1 MTEVSEKKIIE
12 KVLGGDANAFEELVL
27 KYEKTVYN
35 LALRMVGDRDDASDM
50 TQEAFIKAY
59 GSLSSF
65 RGDSKFSVWIYR
77 ITTNVCLDFLRSK
90 SRKQQ
95 VSLTVSDD
103 DEDAQLDIPD
113 PKADPEQQLIKKI
126 SMQSVEEGLKT
137 LPDKQ
142 RQILVMRELGGMSY
156 AEIGAALSLEE
167 GTVKSRI
174 FRARKRLCTF
184 LLDSGNIPDSLA
196 SKGMKG
202 SGQNM
207 IDCEKCREMIS
218 CLLDGE
224 LSQAEQSLVRE
235 HIAACPECRSVYDA
249 FSAVSAQLHEEEPLP
264 DGLHEKIM
272 SGIKAKPKKKTGIV
286 WIKYLSVAAC
296 LALVIFAGVKSGM
309 LSPAENK
316 VDSNDLYVAETLP
329 VLDGRFT
336 GQSGNGDKTTY
347 TLAQNAKTRAAV
359 SAETAEKLRTLL
371 APAEDAH
378 SEYVVSGEADYAVS
392 FDDGVEPD
400 FVLIY
405 IDDGRAYADYG
416 NGAFAAAGSA
426 QEIRDLLDACAGK

>member
-50 TQEAFIKAY
+50 TQETFIKAY

-95 VSLTVSDD
+95 VSLTVSYD

-113 PKADPEQQLIKKI
+113 PKADPEQQLMQKM

-174 FRARKRLCTF
+174 FRARKRLCAF

-202 SGQNM
+202 G
-207 IDCEKCREMIS
+207 
-218 CLLDGE
+218 GE
-224 LSQAEQSLVRE
+224 
-235 HIAACPECRSVYDA
+235 
-249 FSAVSAQLHEEEPLP
+249 
-264 DGLHEKIM
+264 
-272 SGIKAKPKKKTGIV
+272 T
-286 WIKYLSVAAC
+286 
-296 LALVIFAGVKSGM
+296 
-309 LSPAENK
+309 
-316 VDSNDLYVAETLP
+316 
-329 VLDGRFT
+329 
-336 GQSGNGDKTTY
+336 
-347 TLAQNAKTRAAV
+347 
-359 SAETAEKLRTLL
+359 
-371 APAEDAH
+371 
-378 SEYVVSGEADYAVS
+378 
-392 FDDGVEPD
+392 
-400 FVLIY
+400 
-405 IDDGRAYADYG
+405 
-416 NGAFAAAGSA
+416 
-426 QEIRDLLDACAGK
+426 

>member
-27 KYEKTVYN
+27 RYEKTVYN
-35 LALRMVGDRDDASDM
+35 LALRMVGDRDDAFDM

-142 RQILVMRELGGMSY
+142 RQILVMRELCGMSY
-156 AEIGAALSLEE
+156 AEIGKALSLEE

-174 FRARKRLCTF
+174 FRARKRLCIF
-184 LLDSGNIPDSLA
+184 LLDSGNIPESIA

-202 SGQNM
+202 GG
-207 IDCEKCREMIS
+207 K
-218 CLLDGE
+218 
-224 LSQAEQSLVRE
+224 
-235 HIAACPECRSVYDA
+235 
-249 FSAVSAQLHEEEPLP
+249 
-264 DGLHEKIM
+264 
-272 SGIKAKPKKKTGIV
+272 
-286 WIKYLSVAAC
+286 
-296 LALVIFAGVKSGM
+296 
-309 LSPAENK
+309 
-316 VDSNDLYVAETLP
+316 NDRL
-329 VLDGRFT
+329 
-336 GQSGNGDKTTY
+336 
-347 TLAQNAKTRAAV
+347 
-359 SAETAEKLRTLL
+359 
-371 APAEDAH
+371 
-378 SEYVVSGEADYAVS
+378 
-392 FDDGVEPD
+392 
-400 FVLIY
+400 
-405 IDDGRAYADYG
+405 
-416 NGAFAAAGSA
+416 
-426 QEIRDLLDACAGK
+426 

>member
-35 LALRMVGDRDDASDM
+35 LALRMVGDRDDAFDM

-113 PKADPEQQLIKKI
+113 PSSDPEQQLMQKM

-202 SGQNM
+202 G
-207 IDCEKCREMIS
+207 
-218 CLLDGE
+218 GE
-224 LSQAEQSLVRE
+224 
-235 HIAACPECRSVYDA
+235 
-249 FSAVSAQLHEEEPLP
+249 
-264 DGLHEKIM
+264 
-272 SGIKAKPKKKTGIV
+272 T
-286 WIKYLSVAAC
+286 
-296 LALVIFAGVKSGM
+296 
-309 LSPAENK
+309 
-316 VDSNDLYVAETLP
+316 
-329 VLDGRFT
+329 
-336 GQSGNGDKTTY
+336 
-347 TLAQNAKTRAAV
+347 
-359 SAETAEKLRTLL
+359 
-371 APAEDAH
+371 
-378 SEYVVSGEADYAVS
+378 
-392 FDDGVEPD
+392 
-400 FVLIY
+400 
-405 IDDGRAYADYG
+405 
-416 NGAFAAAGSA
+416 
-426 QEIRDLLDACAGK
+426 

>member
-27 KYEKTVYN
+27 RYEKTVYN
-35 LALRMVGDRDDASDM
+35 LALRMVGDRDDAFDM

-103 DEDAQLDIPD
+103 DEDAHLDIPD

-156 AEIGAALSLEE
+156 AEIGKALSIEE

-174 FRARKRLCTF
+174 FRARKRLCIF
-184 LLDSGNIPDSLA
+184 LLDSGNIPESIA

-202 SGQNM
+202 G
-207 IDCEKCREMIS
+207 
-218 CLLDGE
+218 G
-224 LSQAEQSLVRE
+224 
-235 HIAACPECRSVYDA
+235 
-249 FSAVSAQLHEEEPLP
+249 
-264 DGLHEKIM
+264 
-272 SGIKAKPKKKTGIV
+272 KT
-286 WIKYLSVAAC
+286 
-296 LALVIFAGVKSGM
+296 
-309 LSPAENK
+309 
-316 VDSNDLYVAETLP
+316 
-329 VLDGRFT
+329 
-336 GQSGNGDKTTY
+336 
-347 TLAQNAKTRAAV
+347 
-359 SAETAEKLRTLL
+359 
-371 APAEDAH
+371 
-378 SEYVVSGEADYAVS
+378 
-392 FDDGVEPD
+392 
-400 FVLIY
+400 
-405 IDDGRAYADYG
+405 
-416 NGAFAAAGSA
+416 
-426 QEIRDLLDACAGK
+426 

>member
-1 MTEVSEKKIIE
+1 
-12 KVLGGDANAFEELVL
+12 
-27 KYEKTVYN
+27 
-35 LALRMVGDRDDASDM
+35 M

-156 AEIGAALSLEE
+156 AEIGKALSIEE

-174 FRARKRLCTF
+174 FRARKRLCIF
-184 LLDSGNIPDSLA
+184 LLDSGNIPESIA

-202 SGQNM
+202 G
-207 IDCEKCREMIS
+207 
-218 CLLDGE
+218 G
-224 LSQAEQSLVRE
+224 
-235 HIAACPECRSVYDA
+235 
-249 FSAVSAQLHEEEPLP
+249 
-264 DGLHEKIM
+264 
-272 SGIKAKPKKKTGIV
+272 KT
-286 WIKYLSVAAC
+286 
-296 LALVIFAGVKSGM
+296 
-309 LSPAENK
+309 
-316 VDSNDLYVAETLP
+316 
-329 VLDGRFT
+329 
-336 GQSGNGDKTTY
+336 
-347 TLAQNAKTRAAV
+347 
-359 SAETAEKLRTLL
+359 
-371 APAEDAH
+371 
-378 SEYVVSGEADYAVS
+378 
-392 FDDGVEPD
+392 
-400 FVLIY
+400 
-405 IDDGRAYADYG
+405 
-416 NGAFAAAGSA
+416 
-426 QEIRDLLDACAGK
+426 

>member
-77 ITTNVCLDFLRSK
+77 IATNVCLDFLRSK

-95 VSLTVSDD
+95 VSLTVSGDD

-113 PKADPEQQLIKKI
+113 PKADPEQQLMQKM

-202 SGQNM
+202 SG
-207 IDCEKCREMIS
+207 
-218 CLLDGE
+218 
-224 LSQAEQSLVRE
+224 
-235 HIAACPECRSVYDA
+235 
-249 FSAVSAQLHEEEPLP
+249 
-264 DGLHEKIM
+264 
-272 SGIKAKPKKKTGIV
+272 KT
-286 WIKYLSVAAC
+286 
-296 LALVIFAGVKSGM
+296 
-309 LSPAENK
+309 
-316 VDSNDLYVAETLP
+316 
-329 VLDGRFT
+329 
-336 GQSGNGDKTTY
+336 
-347 TLAQNAKTRAAV
+347 
-359 SAETAEKLRTLL
+359 
-371 APAEDAH
+371 
-378 SEYVVSGEADYAVS
+378 
-392 FDDGVEPD
+392 
-400 FVLIY
+400 
-405 IDDGRAYADYG
+405 
-416 NGAFAAAGSA
+416 
-426 QEIRDLLDACAGK
+426 

>member
-27 KYEKTVYN
+27 RYEKTVYN
-35 LALRMVGDRDDASDM
+35 LALRMVGDRDDAFDM

-103 DEDAQLDIPD
+103 DDEDAQLDIPD
-113 PKADPEQQLIKKI
+113 PSSDPEQQLMQKM

-174 FRARKRLCTF
+174 FRARKRLCIF
-184 LLDSGNIPDSLA
+184 LLDSGNIPESIA

-202 SGQNM
+202 G
-207 IDCEKCREMIS
+207 
-218 CLLDGE
+218 G
-224 LSQAEQSLVRE
+224 
-235 HIAACPECRSVYDA
+235 
-249 FSAVSAQLHEEEPLP
+249 
-264 DGLHEKIM
+264 
-272 SGIKAKPKKKTGIV
+272 KT
-286 WIKYLSVAAC
+286 
-296 LALVIFAGVKSGM
+296 
-309 LSPAENK
+309 
-316 VDSNDLYVAETLP
+316 
-329 VLDGRFT
+329 
-336 GQSGNGDKTTY
+336 
-347 TLAQNAKTRAAV
+347 
-359 SAETAEKLRTLL
+359 
-371 APAEDAH
+371 
-378 SEYVVSGEADYAVS
+378 
-392 FDDGVEPD
+392 
-400 FVLIY
+400 
-405 IDDGRAYADYG
+405 
-416 NGAFAAAGSA
+416 
-426 QEIRDLLDACAGK
+426 

>member
-156 AEIGAALSLEE
+156 AEIGKALSIEE

-184 LLDSGNIPDSLA
+184 LLDSGNIPESIA

-202 SGQNM
+202 G
-207 IDCEKCREMIS
+207 
-218 CLLDGE
+218 G
-224 LSQAEQSLVRE
+224 
-235 HIAACPECRSVYDA
+235 
-249 FSAVSAQLHEEEPLP
+249 
-264 DGLHEKIM
+264 
-272 SGIKAKPKKKTGIV
+272 KT
-286 WIKYLSVAAC
+286 
-296 LALVIFAGVKSGM
+296 
-309 LSPAENK
+309 
-316 VDSNDLYVAETLP
+316 
-329 VLDGRFT
+329 
-336 GQSGNGDKTTY
+336 
-347 TLAQNAKTRAAV
+347 
-359 SAETAEKLRTLL
+359 
-371 APAEDAH
+371 
-378 SEYVVSGEADYAVS
+378 
-392 FDDGVEPD
+392 
-400 FVLIY
+400 
-405 IDDGRAYADYG
+405 
-416 NGAFAAAGSA
+416 
-426 QEIRDLLDACAGK
+426 

>member
-113 PKADPEQQLIKKI
+113 PSSDPEQQLMQKI

-174 FRARKRLCTF
+174 FRARKRLCAF
-184 LLDSGNIPDSLA
+184 LLDSGNIPESIA

-202 SGQNM
+202 G
-207 IDCEKCREMIS
+207 
-218 CLLDGE
+218 GE
-224 LSQAEQSLVRE
+224 
-235 HIAACPECRSVYDA
+235 
-249 FSAVSAQLHEEEPLP
+249 
-264 DGLHEKIM
+264 
-272 SGIKAKPKKKTGIV
+272 T
-286 WIKYLSVAAC
+286 
-296 LALVIFAGVKSGM
+296 
-309 LSPAENK
+309 
-316 VDSNDLYVAETLP
+316 
-329 VLDGRFT
+329 
-336 GQSGNGDKTTY
+336 
-347 TLAQNAKTRAAV
+347 
-359 SAETAEKLRTLL
+359 
-371 APAEDAH
+371 
-378 SEYVVSGEADYAVS
+378 
-392 FDDGVEPD
+392 
-400 FVLIY
+400 
-405 IDDGRAYADYG
+405 
-416 NGAFAAAGSA
+416 
-426 QEIRDLLDACAGK
+426 

>member
-1 MTEVSEKKIIE
+1 MRGNRYQV
-12 KVLGGDANAFEELVL
+12 G
-27 KYEKTVYN
+27 KTVYN
-35 LALRMVGDRDDASDM
+35 LALRMVGDRDDAFDM

-77 ITTNVCLDFLRSK
+77 IATNVCLDFLRSK

-103 DEDAQLDIPD
+103 DDEDAQLDIPD
-113 PKADPEQQLIKKI
+113 PSSAPEQQLMQKM

-202 SGQNM
+202 SG
-207 IDCEKCREMIS
+207 
-218 CLLDGE
+218 
-224 LSQAEQSLVRE
+224 
-235 HIAACPECRSVYDA
+235 
-249 FSAVSAQLHEEEPLP
+249 
-264 DGLHEKIM
+264 
-272 SGIKAKPKKKTGIV
+272 KT
-286 WIKYLSVAAC
+286 
-296 LALVIFAGVKSGM
+296 
-309 LSPAENK
+309 
-316 VDSNDLYVAETLP
+316 
-329 VLDGRFT
+329 
-336 GQSGNGDKTTY
+336 
-347 TLAQNAKTRAAV
+347 
-359 SAETAEKLRTLL
+359 
-371 APAEDAH
+371 
-378 SEYVVSGEADYAVS
+378 
-392 FDDGVEPD
+392 
-400 FVLIY
+400 
-405 IDDGRAYADYG
+405 
-416 NGAFAAAGSA
+416 
-426 QEIRDLLDACAGK
+426 

>member
-50 TQEAFIKAY
+50 TQETFIKAY

-77 ITTNVCLDFLRSK
+77 IATNVCLDFLRSK

-95 VSLTVSDD
+95 VSLTVSDND

-156 AEIGAALSLEE
+156 AEIGKALSLEE

-196 SKGMKG
+196 SKEMKG
-202 SGQNM
+202 G
-207 IDCEKCREMIS
+207 
-218 CLLDGE
+218 GE
-224 LSQAEQSLVRE
+224 
-235 HIAACPECRSVYDA
+235 
-249 FSAVSAQLHEEEPLP
+249 
-264 DGLHEKIM
+264 
-272 SGIKAKPKKKTGIV
+272 T
-286 WIKYLSVAAC
+286 
-296 LALVIFAGVKSGM
+296 
-309 LSPAENK
+309 
-316 VDSNDLYVAETLP
+316 
-329 VLDGRFT
+329 
-336 GQSGNGDKTTY
+336 
-347 TLAQNAKTRAAV
+347 
-359 SAETAEKLRTLL
+359 
-371 APAEDAH
+371 
-378 SEYVVSGEADYAVS
+378 
-392 FDDGVEPD
+392 
-400 FVLIY
+400 
-405 IDDGRAYADYG
+405 
-416 NGAFAAAGSA
+416 
-426 QEIRDLLDACAGK
+426 